1 MKKLSVITIFAVGL
15 MFIACQQN
23 KDKAPKDNAHGNS
36 TIVQSDSTA
45 TEDSIN
51 TDNKLIEFTMND
63 INGNNVTIMD
73 EVVKY
78 KITIID
84 FWASWCGPCRAEMP
98 NLVRLYAEQKDNG
111 LGIIGISLDNDHS
124 NWENAIKKDGITW
137 LQLSDLQGWDNAA
150 ARMYN
155 VNSIPHTIV
164 VDANG
169 TIIAEGLRGEELDT
183 FIKQNL

>member
-1 MKKLSVITIFAVGL
+1 

-23 KDKAPKDNAHGNS
+23 KDKAPKDNAHDNS

-63 INGNNVTIMD
+63 IR
-73 EVVKY
+73 
-78 KITIID
+78 
-84 FWASWCGPCRAEMP
+84 ASWCGPCRAEMP